1 MTVIWFDSFSICLFL
16 NEFLFNYVITEVKQQ
31 LEDLMDDIKRT
42 ASKVRGKLKG

>member
-1 MTVIWFDSFSICLFL
+1 MNFL
-16 NEFLFNYVITEVKQQ
+16 LNLFNCVIVEVKQQ